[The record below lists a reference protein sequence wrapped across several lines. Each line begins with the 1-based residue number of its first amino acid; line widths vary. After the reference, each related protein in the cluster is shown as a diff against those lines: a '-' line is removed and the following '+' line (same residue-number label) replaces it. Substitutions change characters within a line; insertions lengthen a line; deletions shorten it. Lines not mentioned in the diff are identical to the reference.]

1 MPLPSLKDQ
10 FAALIATP
18 SVSCTQPA
26 LDQSNRAV
34 IDLLAGWLGDLG
46 FACEIQQ
53 VSPGKFNLLASH
65 GSGPG
70 GLVLAGHSDTVP
82 YDPQLWKTDPLQLTE
97 VGDRWVGLGS
107 CDMKGFFALVVEAV
121 QPLLAHDF
129 KQPLLILATCDE
141 ESSMAGARALAEA
154 GRPLG
159 RAAVIGEPT
168 GLRPIRMHKGI
179 LMERID
185 ILGRSGHS
193 SDPTLGHSAMEAMHA
208 VMSELMGLRQQWQ
221 QAYRNPQFSVPQPT
235 LNFGCIHGGDNPN
248 RICGQCALEFDLRPL
263 PGMDV
268 EQLRA
273 AIRQKLA
280 PLAEQHQVRI
290 DYTPLFPEAP
300 AFEQAADA
308 ELVRL
313 AERLTGHRAEAVA
326 FATEAPY
333 FQSLGCE
340 ALVLGPGDIACAH
353 QPGEYLEM
361 SRIEPTVRLL
371 RELIQHYC
379 LSPAIPPSIQ
389 TLTQGDRA

>member
-1 MPLPSLKDQ
+1 MPLPPLKDQ
-10 FAALIATP
+10 FAALIAAP
-18 SVSCTQPA
+18 SVSCTQAA

-53 VSPGKFNLLASH
+53 VNPGKFNLLASY

-82 YDPQLWKTDPLQLTE
+82 FDPQLWQTDPLKLTE
-97 VGDRWVGLGS
+97 VDGRWVGLGS
-107 CDMKGFFALVVEAV
+107 CDMKGFFALIIEAV
-121 QPLLAHDF
+121 RTLLDQPF

-141 ESSMAGARALAEA
+141 ESSMAGARALAAA

-168 GLRPIRMHKGI
+168 GLRPIRLHKGVM
-179 LMERID
+179 MERID

-193 SDPTLGHSAMEAMHA
+193 SDPRLGHSALEAMHEA
-208 VMSELMGLRQQWQ
+208 MGELMVLRRQWQ
-221 QAYRNPQFSVPQPT
+221 REFNNAQFSVPQPT

-263 PGMDV
+263 PGMDP
-268 EQLRA
+268 EALRA
-273 AIRQKLA
+273 AIRGKLQ
-280 PLAEQHQVRI
+280 PLAERHQVRI
-290 DYTPLFPEAP
+290 DYAPLFPEVP
-300 AFEQAADA
+300 PFEQAADA

-313 AERLTGHRAEAVA
+313 AERLTGHSAEAVA
-326 FATEAPY
+326 FGTEAPY
-333 FQSLGCE
+333 LQRLGCE
-340 ALVLGPGDIACAH
+340 TLVLGPGDIACAH

-361 SRIEPTVRLL
+361 SRLQPTVRLL
-371 RELIQHYC
+371 RELIEHYC
-379 LSPAIPPSIQ
+379 LSPAVA
-389 TLTQGDRA
+389 R

>member
-10 FAALIATP
+10 FAALIAAP
-18 SVSCTQPA
+18 SVSCTQAA

-46 FACEIQQ
+46 FACDIQQ
-53 VSPGKFNLLASH
+53 VTPGKFNLLASY
-65 GSGPG
+65 GTGPG

-82 YDPQLWKTDPLQLTE
+82 YDPGLWQTDPLKLTE
-97 VGDRWVGLGS
+97 VDGRWVGLGS
-107 CDMKGFFALVVEAV
+107 CDMKGFFALIIEAV

-141 ESSMAGARALAEA
+141 ESSMSGARALAEA

-168 GLRPIRMHKGI
+168 GLKPVRLHKGV
-179 LMERID
+179 MMDRID

-193 SDPTLGHSAMEAMHA
+193 SDPSLGHSALEAMYQ
-208 VMSELMGLRQQWQ
+208 VMGELMKLRQQWQ
-221 QAYRNPQFSVPQPT
+221 KEFNNAQFGVPQPT

-263 PGMDV
+263 PGMDPKV
-268 EQLRA
+268 LRA

-280 PLAEQHQVRI
+280 PLAEQHQVKI
-290 DYTPLFPEAP
+290 DYAPLFPEVP
-300 AFEQAADA
+300 PFEQAADA

-326 FATEAPY
+326 FGTEAPY
-333 FQSLGCE
+333 LQRLGCE
-340 ALVLGPGDIACAH
+340 TLVLGPGDIACAH

-361 SRIEPTVRLL
+361 SRLQPTVRLL
-371 RELIQHYC
+371 RELIEHYC
-379 LSPAIPPSIQ
+379 LTPVIA
-389 TLTQGDRA
+389 R